1 MAGELLLS
9 SLLHIWAI
17 LARLKIDAALM
28 GGIAVAAWNHVRN
41 TRDVDLLVRVEPS
54 HEPDFVRHMTEAG
67 CKLLRD
73 PPFLMIG
80 SSRILQL
87 SYEPPGRFID
97 IRIDLFFAD
106 SEYELLALSR
116 RVELKLP
123 GSDEILFM
131 LSCEDLILLKL
142 HAGRIIDR
150 SDSAYLLRFN
160 RDVLDITYL
169 VQWASNL
176 QLTNELAE
184 IWREAF
190 GEDGPP
196 K

>member
-9 SLLHIWAI
+9 ALRHMWAT
-17 LARLKIDAALM
+17 LAALKIDTALM
-28 GGIAVAAWNHVRN
+28 GGIAVAAWNHIRN
-41 TRDVDLLVRVEPS
+41 TRDVDLLIRMKPFDEAELVR
-54 HEPDFVRHMTEAG
+54 RMTEAG
-67 CKLLRD
+67 CKLLRE
-73 PPFLMIG
+73 PPFLIIG

-87 SYEPPGRFID
+87 SYKPPGTFLD

-106 SEYELLALSR
+106 SEYQQLALSR
-116 RVELKLP
+116 RVEMKLP
-123 GSDEILFM
+123 GVDDAVFM
-131 LSCEDLILLKL
+131 LSCEDLILFKL
-142 HAGRIIDR
+142 LAGRILDR
-150 SDSAYLLRFN
+150 ADCAYLLRFN
-160 RDVLDITYL
+160 RDTLDVGYL
-169 VQWASNL
+169 MQWANNL